1 MGKKVVNAFLHE
13 KNKSSFSSIF
23 SLKEQKRI
31 LKKEP
36 KLKELSQEEL
46 EEKIIVLSSLQFE
59 DFKQVLL
66 KYPELLLLD
75 TYFVSERML
84 KLVQKYQD
92 IGLAQEAFLDEIIQK
107 KE

>member
-1 MGKKVVNAFLHE
+1 MGKKVVNAFLRE

-23 SLKEQKRI
+23 SL
-31 LKKEP
+31 KEP

-46 EEKIIVLSSLQFE
+46 EEKIIVLSSLQFK

-92 IGLAQEAFLDEIIQK
+92 IGLAQEAFLDEFIQK

>member
-46 EEKIIVLSSLQFE
+46 EEKIIVLSS
-59 DFKQVLL
+59 
-66 KYPELLLLD
+66 
-75 TYFVSERML
+75 
-84 KLVQKYQD
+84 
-92 IGLAQEAFLDEIIQK
+92 
-107 KE
+107 